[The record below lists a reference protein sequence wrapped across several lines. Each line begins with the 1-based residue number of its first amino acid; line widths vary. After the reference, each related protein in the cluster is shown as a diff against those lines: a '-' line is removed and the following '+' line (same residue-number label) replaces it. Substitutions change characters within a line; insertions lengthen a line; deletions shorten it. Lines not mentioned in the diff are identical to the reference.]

1 MKNET
6 QLVKRLKE
14 GNTSAMGELYVMYFD
29 KVFQRCLSIT
39 KNEADAYDCANDAL
53 LISFE
58 KITSFKENAAYS
70 TWLYTIATNYSI
82 SYCKKA
88 SKDINPDIYYD
99 EMYSAPRDFDVVPS
113 VNMTTSL
120 TQLLDVISSSDKELL
135 IEKYSNRKS
144 IEELQE
150 QFGLGSS
157 AIKMRL
163 SRAKKKVN
171 DLYFSQLALSA

>member
-1 MKNET
+1 MNNEA

-14 GNTSAMGELYVMYFD
+14 GNTSAMGELYVIYFD

-39 KNEADAYDCANDAL
+39 RNEADAYDCANDAL

-58 KITSFKENAAYS
+58 KIDSFKENSSYS
-70 TWLYTIATNYSI
+70 TWLYAIASNYSI
-82 SYCKKA
+82 SYYKKA
-88 SKDINPDIYYD
+88 SKDINPHIYYD
-99 EMYSAPRDFDVVPS
+99 ETYSAPKDFDVVPNE
-113 VNMTTSL
+113 NMTTSL
-120 TQLLDVISSSDKELL
+120 VQLLDVIPSSDKELL

-144 IEELQE
+144 IEELQQ

-171 DLYFSQLALSA
+171 ELYFSQLALSA